1 MKLWW
6 QNTLF
11 CVVAVLLLGA
21 VLCCASECRIVRVEW
36 VGDHSE
42 FEELSMNDVVGAP
55 CDSWRGAKQKLL
67 RYYEDK
73 GFLGAKLQVA
83 VDSAGVMRCEFVRGS
98 AWVWARPE
106 NLDSGATDV
115 DVFARLTGLELGGKV
130 SLSDLE
136 RSERKMARL
145 GYYEKTA
152 DVRLFR
158 DPVRNRIIPAYSMR
172 AVPISAAE
180 GFLTYSSDDNVWEG
194 KINLDLYNI
203 LGTGRDLQMEGY
215 SQSDSRRLE
224 GLYRERFI
232 FGTSWDVVVRGFFE
246 DDSLSRNSR
255 LELGVSRN
263 IGFSF
268 DVAAFV
274 GIGND
279 EKSSTLEL
287 SYISFDRSVLPRSGM
302 SVDLSLAWMMD
313 RPDSLDSYLR
323 LQSSLV
329 YYLPLWKNFIVRYSA
344 AAGAMLPSG
353 GAFAREDLFS
363 LGGINSFKGMMYGF
377 MRTRAYGFSQAA
389 FLWQDGYDLSIELFF
404 QPGLYRRMKPFHGW
418 ASEHDYGIGFTQY
431 RKSWSFSIYYAL
443 RNGCDYLDGV
453 LGFGVKTLF

>member
-453 LGFGVKTLF
+453 LGFGVKTLV

>member
-6 QNTLF
+6 RNIL
-11 CVVAVLLLGA
+11 CVVAVLLFGA
-21 VLCCASECRIVRVEW
+21 VLSRASECRIERVEW
-36 VGDHSE
+36 VGEHSE
-42 FEELSMNDVVGAP
+42 FEELSMSDVVGAP
-55 CDSWRGAKQKLL
+55 CGSWRGAKQKLL
-67 RYYEDK
+67 RYYEDR
-73 GFLGAKLQVA
+73 GFVGAKLDVA
-83 VDSAGVMRCEFVRGS
+83 VDSAGVMRCKFVRGS

-106 NLDSGATDV
+106 NLDSGATDA
-115 DVFARLTGLELGGKV
+115 DVFAQLTGLEIGEKV

-136 RSERKMARL
+136 RSERKLSRL

-172 AVPISAAE
+172 AAPISAAE
-180 GFLTYSSDDNVWEG
+180 GFLTYSSDENVWEG
-194 KINLDLYNI
+194 KINLELFNI

-224 GLYRERFI
+224 GSYRERFI
-232 FGTSWDVVVRGFFE
+232 FGTAWDVLVRGFFE
-246 DDSLSRNSR
+246 DDALSRDSR

-263 IGFSF
+263 VGFNF
-268 DVAAFV
+268 DVAVFV

-279 EKSSTLEL
+279 EKSSTFEL
-287 SYISFDRSVLPRSGM
+287 SYVSFDRSVLPRSGT
-302 SVDLSLAWMMD
+302 SFDLSLAWMMD

-344 AAGAMLPSG
+344 AAGALLPSG
-353 GAFAREDLFS
+353 GSFAREDLFS

-389 FLWQDGYDLSIELFF
+389 FLWQDGYDLSIELFY
-404 QPGLYRRMKPFHGW
+404 QPGIYRRMKPFHGW
-418 ASEHDYGIGFTQY
+418 AREHDYGIGFTQY
-431 RKSWSFSIYYAL
+431 RKAWSFSIYYAL